1 MESLCN
7 DVTRYFLNYT
17 NSRVTLA
24 FSALNGRC
32 MKLTC
37 EPRYMDS
44 SQQRLPRYAKIEHH
58 FYGSVSYT
66 IMPYLPSGY
75 VHGKCWTYDLRNLRG
90 SREANY
96 WQGLLHGRMVTSK
109 ERCHYQNGIPLSN
122 DNKLTPVREVTEICS
137 REAEVL
143 EELRTTGQHP
153 NQRRNRELR
162 RELSEIKERKAQ
174 LIGLHPLRANI
185 HEIKFGY
192 EGREMHSVRV
202 M

>member
-1 MESLCN
+1 MRCFFDHSSPSVIVALLCLSRKHMK
-7 DVTRYFLNYT
+7 VITEHRYLE
-17 NSRVTLA
+17 R
-24 FSALNGRC
+24 
-32 MKLTC
+32 
-37 EPRYMDS
+37 

-75 VHGKCWTYDLRNLRG
+75 VHGKCWTYDLRNPLG
-90 SREANY
+90 SREGNY
-96 WQGLLHGRMVTSK
+96 WQGLLHGHTVTYRK
-109 ERCHYQNGIPLSN
+109 RCHYQNGLLLTKG
-122 DNKLTPVREVTEICS
+122 NKLEPVREVAEVCS
-137 REAEVL
+137 RETEIL
-143 EELRTTGQHP
+143 EELRTMGHHP
-153 NQRRNRELR
+153 NQRRNRELH